1 MKQQL
6 KIAIFSGSIPSTTF
20 IEKLIIGVAKTHE
33 VQLYGVML
41 RATSYASKS
50 IKIYKTPYV
59 HLLNLIY
66 TLYRLCVLSVKAP
79 KAIFKLC
86 KHIQRF
92 PRLYDKWIWF
102 SKFLPIILYRPDVLH
117 IQWARDL
124 EFYWFLKT
132 EFDIAI
138 VVSLRGAHINYTP
151 IVEPYIA
158 KLYEDCFPEVDGFHA
173 VSEAI
178 SHEALKYK
186 AAPQRIQVIHSP
198 VDNAVLKYFK
208 PYKKTNRPT
217 LQMVSVG
224 RFHWKKGYDYALQA
238 LSVLRGLGVD
248 VHYTIITANTVPEAI
263 LFQINQL
270 GLQDVVTLSKGMPQ
284 DALLQHLNAYDLML
298 LPSLEEGIANVVL
311 EAMAI
316 GLPVVSTNCGG
327 MAEVVIPN
335 KTGWLVPVRNPK
347 AIADAV
353 LEISKTSEANLKAI
367 TTAAHQ
373 MIRNEFNDETS
384 ISQFVEL
391 YKKVVVSS
399 NGVDN

>member
-1 MKQQL
+1 LKQQL

-20 IEKLIIGVAKTHE
+20 IEKLIIGVAKTHQ
-33 VQLYGVML
+33 VQLYGVMPK
-41 RATSYASKS
+41 ATSYASKS
-50 IKIYKTPYV
+50 IKIYKTPYA

-66 TLYRLCVLSVKAP
+66 TLYRLCILSVKAP

-151 IVEPYIA
+151 IVEPHIA
-158 KLYEDCFPEVDGFHA
+158 KIYQACFPEVNAFHA
-173 VSEAI
+173 VSKAI
-178 SHEALKYK
+178 AEEALKYK
-186 AAPQRIQVIHSP
+186 ALPERVKIIHSP
-198 VDNAVLKYFK
+198 VDAAVLQYFT
-208 PYKKTNRPT
+208 PYVKTIKQT
-217 LQMVSVG
+217 LQLVSVG
-224 RFHWKKGYDYALQA
+224 RFHWKKGYDYALQTLA
-238 LSVLRGLGVD
+238 ILRDAGLD
-248 VHYTIITANTVPEAI
+248 VHYTIIAANAVPEAI
-263 LFQINQL
+263 LFQIDQL
-270 GLQDVVTLSKGMPQ
+270 HLKTHITITKGMPQ
-284 DALLQHLNAYDLML
+284 DALLQHLATYDMML

-327 MAEVVIPN
+327 MAEVVKPLE
-335 KTGWLVPVRNPK
+335 TGWLVPVRAPK
-347 AIADAV
+347 AMADAV
-353 LEISKTSEANLKAI
+353 IAVSRTSEKEVQKI
-367 TTAAHQ
+367 TSTAHQ
-373 MIRNEFNDETS
+373 LIRNTFDADDS
-384 ISQFVEL
+384 IADFLTL
-391 YKKVVVSS
+391 YEQVVSEKS
-399 NGVDN
+399 